1 VTFSFDAWKE
11 GKVASSTVELPVVA
25 PAAKKQTAGAK

>member
-11 GKVASSTVELPVVA
+11 GRIALSTVEIPVARVEVE
-25 PAAKKQTAGAK
+25 KKSVGK